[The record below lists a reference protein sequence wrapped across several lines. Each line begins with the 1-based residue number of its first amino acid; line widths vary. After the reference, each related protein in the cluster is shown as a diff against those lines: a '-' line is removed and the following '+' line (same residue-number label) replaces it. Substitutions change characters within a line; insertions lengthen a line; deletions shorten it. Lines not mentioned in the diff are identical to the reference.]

1 MALSRTFLIPSPVA
15 VPRTPNLAARPDSID
30 KLVSNLQVTDEER
43 RKLVNTRIDP
53 ALMGTVLDFL
63 YKDKHA
69 DSVPPMLQLTP
80 VNPLQ
85 PVGVPPVGWPAD
97 ILQLDTDLRKMKAVG
112 EGWGRLGH
120 AWQRA

>member
-1 MALSRTFLIPSPVA
+1 MVCLLGACLPDPPHTTRS
-15 VPRTPNLAARPDSID
+15 DSID

-43 RKLVNTRIDP
+43 RKLVNTRIEP

-63 YKDKHA
+63 YKEKHM

-85 PVGVPPVGWPAD
+85 PVGAS
-97 ILQLDTDLRKMKAVG
+97 G
-112 EGWGRLGH
+112 EGGGGDGPSLSMGTVCSERLSVM
-120 AWQRA
+120 